1 MGLIWYGDG
10 MSQSP
15 FISISGFNILRIP
28 QPVILSLNQFKSHFL
43 FIQFIFISDKLN
55 ITMEIGKEQV
65 GSSSSSLTEDLSAP
79 KDSSQSPGIFSLL
92 FPPLVR
98 RPSSNSSSYLMECLD
113 KQLYEFQAWKK
124 ESQADD
130 MINSANCDTT
140 LHDRSTPSPL
150 SSSVYYSSKE
160 DMYIKPR
167 SAQSMPKKEYDPK
180 GNNSQSVSQGNWWD
194 GSVYY

>member
-28 QPVILSLNQFKSHFL
+28 QPVIFSLNQFKSHFL
-43 FIQFIFISDKLN
+43 FIQFIFISNKLN

-113 KQLYEFQAWKK
+113 KQLYEFNFKHGRKNHKFTIAQKRTCISSQEVHNQCLRRRNMIPK
-124 ESQADD
+124 E
-130 MINSANCDTT
+130 TT
-140 LHDRSTPSPL
+140 HRVYHKGIGGTGRFIIDCETLL
-150 SSSVYYSSKE
+150 SSWMRLK
-160 DMYIKPR
+160 
-167 SAQSMPKKEYDPK
+167 
-180 GNNSQSVSQGNWWD
+180 
-194 GSVYY
+194 

>member
-28 QPVILSLNQFKSHFL
+28 QPVIFSLNQFKSHFL
-43 FIQFIFISDKLN
+43 FIQFIFISNKLN

-113 KQLYEFQAWKK
+113 KQLYEFNFKHGRKNHKACYVAT
-124 ESQADD
+124 SLRC
-130 MINSANCDTT
+130 S
-140 LHDRSTPSPL
+140 LHFIFFTI
-150 SSSVYYSSKE
+150 YSS
-160 DMYIKPR
+160 
-167 SAQSMPKKEYDPK
+167 
-180 GNNSQSVSQGNWWD
+180 NSITQFVNCPTPVKYEIINCYMKIMCYFSYQINLLR
-194 GSVYY
+194 